1 MEKLKKLFPLSV
13 KFSKTPGQTALCAA
27 LYVVAAVVI
36 SLFILGPVSNVLSW
50 IVLIIFV
57 PLFFLAYILV
67 SIVISLL
74 SFIFAALDG
83 NLASIILTCLGV
95 IIFFV
100 LLFIFALIAIV
111 LDFIFIWVPI
121 IAVVAYCLIGLVL
134 AITLY
139 SDSKKKIEKE

>member
-100 LLFIFALIAIV
+100 LLFIFLKICSRNFPDFFFCGIVIFLI
-111 LDFIFIWVPI
+111 L
-121 IAVVAYCLIGLVL
+121 
-134 AITLY
+134 LY
-139 SDSKKKIEKE
+139 DNKYKI